1 MDSAYGHGEFATDIM
16 QTVSETLRHVKPLDQ
31 QDADAWVKYWRES
44 GLL

>member
-1 MDSAYGHGEFATDIM
+1 MDSAYGHGEFATDKM
-16 QTVSETLRHVKPLDQ
+16 QTVSETLRHVKSLDK